1 MKILHNCITTQ
12 YRPDCKAHE
21 ESTRTIIRDRS
32 LTEKGCERILNREAR
47 VHNPSASPVNLVRVE
62 RFVMQ

>member
-32 LTEKGCERILNREAR
+32 LTEKGCERILNREALER
-47 VHNPSASPVNLVRVE
+47 NLGARPVRIVRVE
-62 RFVMQ
+62 RFLLQ